1 MKKDEHTSHYKT
13 LTHSL
18 GFIKNA
24 QNIAS
29 HLLRSAQR
37 LAAEKLM
44 EEQTALAEV
53 AARRA
58 AEARMAAEEALKQM
72 VNQGWKLGSDTHGR
86 NYWYNWI
93 TGESTWTKPS
103 GWKIKQ
109 VSERT
114 SGNGYSH
121 PHPLQLS

>member
-44 EEQTALAEV
+44 EEQTARAEV

-58 AEARMAAEEALKQM
+58 AE
-72 VNQGWKLGSDTHGR
+72 
-86 NYWYNWI
+86 
-93 TGESTWTKPS
+93 
-103 GWKIKQ
+103 
-109 VSERT
+109 VSERSERALKKDAHT
-114 SGNGYSH
+114 SLEERRAYE
-121 PHPLQLS
+121 P

>member
-1 MKKDEHTSHYKT
+1 MLLEHNSACVIQHNYRTHRFLMRFLKKAHARKMQWMREAEVSERSERALKKDEHTSHYKT

-44 EEQTALAEV
+44 EEQTAMAEV

-58 AEARMAAEEALKQM
+58 AE
-72 VNQGWKLGSDTHGR
+72 
-86 NYWYNWI
+86 
-93 TGESTWTKPS
+93 
-103 GWKIKQ
+103 
-109 VSERT
+109 VSERSERALKKDAHT
-114 SGNGYSH
+114 SE
-121 PHPLQLS
+121 P